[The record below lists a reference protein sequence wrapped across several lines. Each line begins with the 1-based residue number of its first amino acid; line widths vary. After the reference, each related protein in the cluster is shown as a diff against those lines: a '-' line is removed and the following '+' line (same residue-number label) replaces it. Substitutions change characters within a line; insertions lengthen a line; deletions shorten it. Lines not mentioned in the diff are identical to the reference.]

1 MNAAGVLGGKRRM
14 FYKTLNLQFLAPDNG
29 AEGGS
34 YYVDPEQFGN
44 LTFDEDEVPE
54 PHDELES
61 NEEEVQDSEEENIED
76 EEVETEE
83 QEVEQESEEERLA
96 GLRQADYSRKTQAL
110 AEEKRAFEAE
120 KQSFEMQ
127 IREQIQ
133 SELESQYEP
142 YKQLDAL
149 IAQNPQLEEQ
159 ILGLLQNAG
168 VSQTPQKLTQD
179 PQIQA
184 MQEQFKQMQEQLQNF
199 KAMEMQREIQA
210 EWNDLFAKYP
220 DAKNMQEE
228 LAKFADE
235 NGVNLLN
242 AYKLYNYDNV
252 KKNTQT
258 EMVKNQMR
266 RKPANT
272 LKSTGQTGANE
283 PVSKPQGYNQIADFL
298 RGKSINLTD

>member
-1 MNAAGVLGGKRRM
+1 MNV
-14 FYKTLNLQFLAPDNG
+14 YKTLNLQYLAPEG
-29 AEGGS
+29 AAGGGYS
-34 YYVDPEQFGN
+34 IDPEQFGN
-44 LTFDEDEVPE
+44 LTYDEDEVTLTHE
-54 PHDELES
+54 ESDEV
-61 NEEEVQDSEEENIED
+61 EEEVQDSEEEDIEQEEGQEES
-76 EEVETEE
+76 EEVEQT
-83 QEVEQESEEERLA
+83 EEERLA

-110 AEEKRAFEAE
+110 AEERRAFEAE
-120 KQSFEMQ
+120 RESFQEQ
-127 IREQIQ
+127 IRSQIQ
-133 SELESQYEP
+133 AELESQYEP

-168 VSQTPQKLTQD
+168 SVNTPQRLTVD

-184 MQEQFKQMQEQLQNF
+184 MQEQFKLMQQQLESF
-199 KAMEMQREIQA
+199 KSMEVQREIQA

-252 KKNTQT
+252 KKTTQT